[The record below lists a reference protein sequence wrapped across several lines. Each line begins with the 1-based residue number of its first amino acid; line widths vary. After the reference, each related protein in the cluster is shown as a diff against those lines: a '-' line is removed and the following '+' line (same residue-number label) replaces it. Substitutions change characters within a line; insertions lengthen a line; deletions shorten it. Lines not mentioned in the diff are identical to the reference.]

1 MVLAAVCGT
10 VRQAMI
16 QVHYA
21 AVVTVLLVDVRDGG
35 LVLCSSKFG
44 LFSHIRG
51 DIY

>member
-21 AVVTVLLVDVRDGG
+21 AVVTVLLVDGG